1 MENEEKVMTGEES
14 LRIIT
19 EMIDRT
25 KKIIGQGSFY
35 LLFWGWLV
43 FFCSFSEYLL
53 HKFTDYASPWK
64 VWLLVIPGVAV
75 SMVYGFLKGRKA
87 KVHSYTAAIYMW
99 TWLGFLVSAV
109 VLYAVVWGRW
119 ELFSPLI
126 LTLVAVPTF
135 ISGVILKFRPLI
147 IGAVSFWIFALVS
160 RFTGPDIAPLAVP
173 VAMLTGYLIPGYLL
187 KRKENHDT
195 V

>member
-14 LRIIT
+14 LKIIT
-19 EMIDRT
+19 EMINRT
-25 KKIIGQGSFY
+25 KATICQGSFY

-43 FFCSFSEYLL
+43 FICSFSEYLIS
-53 HKFTDYASPWK
+53 KFSDYASPWN
-64 VWLLVIPGVAV
+64 VWLLVIPGIIV

-99 TWLGFLVSAV
+99 TWLGFLASAV
-109 VLYAVVWGRW
+109 ILYAVVWGRW
-119 ELFSPLI
+119 DMLSPLI

-135 ISGVILKFRPLI
+135 ISGIILRFRPLI

-160 RFTGPDIAPLAVP
+160 RFAGPEIAPLAVP

>member
-14 LRIIT
+14 LKIIT
-19 EMIDRT
+19 EMINRT
-25 KKIIGQGSFY
+25 KATICQGSFY

-43 FFCSFSEYLL
+43 FICSFSEYLIRKL
-53 HKFTDYASPWK
+53 SDYASPWN
-64 VWLLVIPGVAV
+64 VWLLVIPGIVV
-75 SMVYGFLKGRKA
+75 SMVYGFVKGRKA
-87 KVHSYTAAIYMW
+87 NVHSYTAAIYMW
-99 TWLGFLVSAV
+99 TWLGFLASAV
-109 VLYAVVWGRW
+109 ILYAVVWGRW
-119 ELFSPLI
+119 DMLSPLI

-135 ISGVILKFRPLI
+135 ISGIILRFRPLI

-160 RFTGPDIAPLAVP
+160 RFAGPEIAPLAVP

-187 KRKENHDT
+187 KRKESHDA